1 MRRDLDHKQL
11 GGNYR
16 KRDNNKNEESK
27 IQKSRSELNNLET
40 IQGLENKQLISGGNE
55 DLDIDA
61 EFNNRNGR
69 NIAKRNSEKNVN
81 QPEKKSNLKDENI
94 SNKKVK
100 KAN

>member
-1 MRRDLDHKQL
+1 LV
-11 GGNYR
+11 
-16 KRDNNKNEESK
+16 
-27 IQKSRSELNNLET
+27 
-40 IQGLENKQLISGGNE
+40 SGGNE

-81 QPEKKSNLKDENI
+81 QPEKKSNLNDKNI
-94 SNKKVK
+94 SNKNVK

>member
-1 MRRDLDHKQL
+1 M
-11 GGNYR
+11 
-16 KRDNNKNEESK
+16 
-27 IQKSRSELNNLET
+27 
-40 IQGLENKQLISGGNE
+40 ISGGNE

-81 QPEKKSNLKDENI
+81 QPEKKLNLKDNNI
-94 SNKKVK
+94 SKKKVK